1 MTRPRFIPPLPSDT
15 APRTLRA
22 LGRPGILL
30 LAVGAAA
37 MPACVEDGEYRVVGS
52 LEYEPEIPDTVTA
65 SVPLTMTFK
74 TSGGGC
80 HRGGDT
86 EVSVDGRLA
95 VVTPYD
101 FVTDWDVCNLILKL
115 FAHKA
120 TVVFDEPGTAVIV
133 LRHSG
138 GHEVYPVE
146 VSPAG

>member
-1 MTRPRFIPPLPSDT
+1 MTRPRFIPPLSSDT

-52 LEYEPEIPDTVTA
+52 LAYEPEIPDTVTA
-65 SVPLTMTFK
+65 SVPVTMTFK

-86 EVSVDGRLA
+86 EASVDGRSA
-95 VVTPYD
+95 VVIPYD
-101 FVTDWDVCNLILKL
+101 FVMDWDVCELILQY
-115 FAHKA
+115 FEHKA
-120 TVVFDEPGTAVIV
+120 TVVFDEPGTAQIV
-133 LRHSG
+133 LRHSAG
-138 GHEVYPVE
+138 RKVYPVE
-146 VSPAG
+146 VAPAG